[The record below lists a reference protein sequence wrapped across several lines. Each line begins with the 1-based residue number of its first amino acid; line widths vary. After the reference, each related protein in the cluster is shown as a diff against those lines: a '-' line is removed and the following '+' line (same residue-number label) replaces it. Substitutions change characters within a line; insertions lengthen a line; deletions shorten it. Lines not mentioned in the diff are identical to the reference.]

1 MSEPIRKPSFWDAF
15 RSPRLAL
22 MIGLGFASG
31 LPNPLTSSTL
41 TAWLETQGLSIEM
54 IGATSI
60 LALPYN
66 LKVFWA
72 PLLDRF
78 RIPYLGR
85 RRGWMLLAQLCL
97 AVCIAALGSVDP
109 RTGLYAVFFI
119 AIGIAFFS
127 ASQDVVSDAYRT
139 DLLPPEQRAS
149 GTAIFVAS
157 YRAAMIVAS
166 AVALF
171 VADLTSWSFTF
182 WVMAA
187 LMSVGI
193 LTTLVAPTPDTEA
206 AAPRSLRD
214 AVVEPLKE
222 YFRRDRALTF
232 LAIVM
237 LYKFGDVV
245 AGHLLNPFL
254 LRVGFT
260 LTDVAAL
267 GKGLGLAATIV
278 GALLGGGLVARWG
291 LRRCLI
297 VFGILQ
303 GVANLSYAAVAVV
316 GKSYAM
322 LAFAIAADNLLNGL
336 GTAAFV
342 ALLMTLCDRRFTAT
356 QYALFSSL
364 STVPGRL
371 FGIGSGWVV
380 SHSGW
385 ALFFVLSLVAALP
398 AIALLFT
405 VRIEERREVAP

>member
-1 MSEPIRKPSFWDAF
+1 MSAAPRKTSFWAAF
-15 RSPRLAL
+15 SSPRLAL

-31 LPNPLTSSTL
+31 LPNPLTGSTL

-78 RIPYLGR
+78 RIPRLGR

-97 AVCIAALGSVDP
+97 VGCIAAMGSVDP
-109 RTGLYAVFFI
+109 RGALYVVFALAV
-119 AIGIAFFS
+119 AIAFFS

-139 DLLPPEQRAS
+139 DLLPFAQRAS

-171 VADLTSWSFTF
+171 VADLTSWSVTF

-187 LMSVGI
+187 LMTIGV
-193 LTTLVAPTPDTEA
+193 LTTLIAPTPESEG

-232 LAIVM
+232 LAIIM
-237 LYKFGDVV
+237 LYKLGDVV

-254 LRVGFT
+254 LRTGFS
-260 LTDVAAL
+260 LTEIAAL

-278 GALLGGGLVARWG
+278 GALLGGGLVARFG
-291 LRRCLI
+291 LRPSLI
-297 VFGILQ
+297 VFGVLQ
-303 GVANLSYAAVAVV
+303 GVANLTYAALALV
-316 GKSYAM
+316 GKSYLV
-322 LAFAIAADNLLNGL
+322 LALAIGADNFLNGL

-371 FGIGSGWVV
+371 FGMASGWIV

-385 ALFFVLSLVAALP
+385 PLFFVLSLVAALP
-398 AIALLFT
+398 AIGLLFT
-405 VRIEERREVAP
+405 VRIEERPEPV